1 MAKKAGPA
9 GPDLGREMAMAR
21 FALIAPAVQG
31 TFDQATKA
39 EYYRSVSAKLVR
51 MPDGTER
58 RFPEGT
64 LMFWEWKYRHGGF
77 DALVRGS
84 RSDAGESRSITP
96 AQARRFDELRAA
108 LPRANSVQI
117 RNMMLG
123 EGSLPEGGA
132 SERTF
137 QRYAAAHPLGRG
149 EAPAKERRA
158 FEAPRSNDMWQA
170 DTLYGPFADC
180 GGAAPSR
187 AYLQMVVDD
196 HSRLVVAARFWAAD
210 TAANFQRTLR
220 AAVEVYGL
228 PGKLYVD
235 NGAAYANGQLTGV
248 CARLGVAL
256 VHAPVRDGAAKGK
269 IERLNQTCRTTFL
282 DLLDPREALPLA
294 ELNDRL
300 ADWARAYNAREHSST
315 GQAPAERW
323 AEGLRGAQPR
333 RPASAEALADAFR
346 NRESRKVR
354 ADATVTLAGAPYD
367 APAHLVGERVEVE
380 WTPGDPSD
388 VWAVDP
394 EGARFRLSPTDR
406 AANWRLPRRG
416 GGLEWGDA
424 R

>member
-1 MAKKAGPA
+1 MAKRGGPA
-9 GPDLGREMAMAR
+9 GPELDREMAMAR

-77 DALVRGS
+77 EALVRGS
-84 RSDAGESRSITP
+84 RADAGESRAITP

-196 HSRLVVAARFWAAD
+196 HSRLVVAARFWGAD

-323 AEGLRGAQPR
+323 AEGLRGARPR
-333 RPASAEALADAFR
+333 RPASPEALADAFR
-346 NRESRKVR
+346 NRETRKVR
-354 ADATVTLAGAPYD
+354 GDATVTLAGESYD
-367 APAHLVGERVEVE
+367 APAHLVGERLALE

-388 VWAVDP
+388 VWGVDA

-406 AANWRLPRRG
+406 AANWRRPRGR